1 MAVVFKI
8 FPKKIFRGRIG
19 NAAQLFERIA
29 SLLARR

>member
-1 MAVVFKI
+1 MAVVLKLCR
-8 FPKKIFRGRIG
+8 KQLCGRIG